1 MSKNKLLNKISVIGT
16 IVIILFT
23 TLTTLS
29 VADVKTSNINREY
42 TPHNPIY
49 IDGNDGFIVGQNGI
63 VSGEGTQDDPYIIR
77 DWEIN
82 ASTADG
88 IYIKNSDVY
97 FIIDNCYVHDGES
110 NYSGIVLKDVIN
122 GKINSTYSNQNRNGI
137 FLERNCQHITI
148 SNSTLNYNK
157 YGIIIRGSFIKI
169 FNNSISYS
177 VLDGIVLSSDDS
189 VIEGN
194 IISYNGHDG
203 IDGNDANNNT
213 YINNSIFSNCLGIV
227 FSNSYGNTI
236 ISNTIS
242 LNSDSGIFLHSCY
255 NNNIT
260 VNSIF
265 ENGQGVEFT
274 YSHNNCIL
282 NNNITSNKYYNIWF
296 YGWSNT
302 NTITYNAISSS
313 KIGIFYPEAR
323 YNKIFCNN
331 IEKNKIS
338 VFFHSFPNT
347 WDNNYWGRTRLFPK
361 LIFGYILFIPWIQFD
376 WHPSKEPYD
385 IPMI

>member
-1 MSKNKLLNKISVIGT
+1 MKKASVAGT

-23 TLTTLS
+23 TLATIS

-97 FIIDNCYVHDGES
+97 FIIENCYVHDGES
-110 NYSGIVLKDVIN
+110 NYSGIVLKGVIN
-122 GKINSTYSNQNRNGI
+122 GIIKCIDSNRNRNGI
-137 FLERNCQHITI
+137 HLDGYCKYITI
-148 SNSTLNYNK
+148 SKSSFYYNDGS
-157 YGIIIRGSFIKI
+157 GIKLRGSFINI

-177 VLDGIVLSSDDS
+177 IRDGIVLSSDDS
-189 VIEGN
+189 IIEGN
-194 IISYNGHDG
+194 IISDNGRDG
-203 IDGNDANNNT
+203 IEGNDANNNT

-242 LNSDSGIFLHSCY
+242 SNSDSGIFLHLCY

-260 VNSIF
+260 ENSIF

-274 YSHNNCIL
+274 YSHDNYIL
-282 NNNITSNKYYNIWF
+282 KNDITLNKYYNIWF

-302 NTITYNAISSS
+302 NIITYNYISSS
-313 KIGIFYPEAR
+313 KIGIFFPEAR
-323 YNKIFCNN
+323 YNKILRNN
-331 IEKNKIS
+331 IKNNQLSAIFQS
-338 VFFHSFPNT
+338 VPNT
-347 WDNNYWGRTRLFPK
+347 WEENYWGRPRLFPK
-361 LIFGYILFIPWIQFD
+361 LIFGQIIIFPFGFPWFNID
-376 WHPSKEPYD
+376 WNPAQEPYD
-385 IPMI
+385 I